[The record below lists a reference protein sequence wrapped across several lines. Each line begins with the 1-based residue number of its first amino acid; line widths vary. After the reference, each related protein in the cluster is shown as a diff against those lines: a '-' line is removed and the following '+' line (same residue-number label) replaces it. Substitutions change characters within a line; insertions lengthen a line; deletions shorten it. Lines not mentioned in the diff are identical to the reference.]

1 MSEATAGSIETATD
15 IGSDERSTVRRWL
28 LEIQLSDKGEEDWRD
43 RATKVYEKYR
53 AKKRKPNSFN
63 ILYSNTET
71 LRPAVYNST
80 PKPDVRRRYRDN
92 DPVGKAVS
100 DVMGRALEFTVQTYD
115 LDRVLKSD
123 VLDFLLT
130 GRGLS
135 RVRYVP
141 SFRQVGDINGTGKE
155 DDETNLDHESQEG
168 LTEELTWEQ
177 AVAEHVNWQ
186 DFRRGPGRTWEE
198 VPWIAFRHRLTR
210 DQCIEY
216 FGEKVGKAIKL
227 TMPQEDAVAK
237 LKDEDPV
244 KRLFEI
250 GEVWEVWVKENKSV
264 LFVTSGYELICK
276 QEDDPLGLE
285 GFWPIPKPLYC
296 IEDTDTLEP
305 VIPYDQYAEQAEE
318 LNNISGR
325 INKIVKAI
333 KARGVYDTTISEI
346 SQVMK
351 GEDNEL
357 IPAQG
362 VSAFMERGG
371 LEKMIWMLPVEA
383 YAKVLQ
389 VLYEQR
395 KECIDN
401 IYSITGISDIMRAS
415 TDPQE
420 TAKAQTIKSQWG
432 TMRLQRMQ
440 REVARY
446 ARDIVRL
453 LAEVIENK
461 FQPETLAKMTEVDLP
476 TQQQVQQQM
485 MMAHAQWQQQA
496 QAAQMQGQQPPPQ
509 PQMPQDVVTWEAVLK
524 VIKDKGERAYKVDI
538 ETDSTVAEQLQGDLS
553 GLQEVL
559 GSVSKV
565 GEAFAPWVEQGALPV
580 DAFKELV
587 LTVCRRA
594 RLGNAVEDAFD
605 KMQQPKPPP
614 DPNQAKMAEIQADAQ
629 ADQQNMMMQAKLDTM
644 RMQQEKELEQFKQQM
659 QAAQVQ
665 QQNQLEAQRA
675 HLEAQNQAALKAMEL
690 QHDKVMQAMQ
700 SQTDLLKQA
709 LASRTQLEVAEI
721 SAQTTLQTAQ
731 MSAAQEASSEGE

>member
-1 MSEATAGSIETATD
+1 MSEATPGSVETAQD
-15 IGSDERSTVRRWL
+15 IGTSERDIVRRWL
-28 LEIQLSDKGEEDWRD
+28 LEIQLADKGEKDWRK
-43 RATKVYEKYR
+43 RATEVYEKYR

-80 PKPDVRRRYRDN
+80 PKPDVRRRYRDS
-92 DPVGKAVS
+92 DPIGKAVS
-100 DVMGRALEFTVQTYD
+100 QVMSRALEFTVQTYD
-115 LDRVLKSD
+115 LDCVLKSD

-141 SFRQVGDINGTGKE
+141 SFRQVGDVGETGKE
-155 DDETNLDHESQEG
+155 DAETELDHESQEG

-198 VPWIAFRHRLTR
+198 IPWIAFRHRLTR

-216 FGEKVGKAIKL
+216 FGERIGRAINL
-227 TMPQEDAVAK
+227 TLPQEDSVSK

-244 KRLFEI
+244 KRLFET
-250 GEVWEVWVKENKSV
+250 GEVWEIWNKEDKEV
-264 LFVTSGYELICK
+264 LFVSDGYDLLCK
-276 QEDDPLGLE
+276 RDDDPLGLE

-305 VIPYDQYAEQAEE
+305 VVPYDQYAEQADE
-318 LNNISGR
+318 LNEISGR
-325 INKIVKAI
+325 IRKIVKAI
-333 KARGVYDTTISEI
+333 KVRGVYDSTVSEI

-351 GEDNEL
+351 GDDNEL
-357 IPAQG
+357 IAAAN
-362 VSAFMERGG
+362 VSQFMERGG
-371 LEKMIWMLPVEA
+371 LEKMIWMLPIDPSVKA
-383 YAKVLQ
+383 LQ

-395 KECIDN
+395 RECIDN
-401 IYSITGISDIMRAS
+401 IYAITGISDIMRAA

-446 ARDIVRL
+446 ARDLVRL

-461 FQPETLAKMTEVDLP
+461 FQPETLAKMTEVNLP

-509 PQMPQDVVTWEAVLK
+509 PQMPQNVATWEAVLK

-538 ETDSTVAEQLQGDLS
+538 ETDSTVAEQLQGDLT

-565 GEAFAPWVEQGALPV
+565 GEAFAPWVMQGALPV

-614 DPNQAKMAEIQADAQ
+614 DPNQAKMAEIQANAQ
-629 ADQQNMMMQAKLDTM
+629 SDQQNMMMEAKLDTM
-644 RMQQEKELEQFKQQM
+644 RMEQEKQLEQFKQQM

-675 HLEAQNQAALKAMEL
+675 HLEAQNQAALKTLEL
-690 QHDKVMQAMQ
+690 NHDRVMQGMQ
-700 SQTDLLKQA
+700 SQTDLLKQMIQ
-709 LASRTQLEVAEI
+709 SRTALEVAEI